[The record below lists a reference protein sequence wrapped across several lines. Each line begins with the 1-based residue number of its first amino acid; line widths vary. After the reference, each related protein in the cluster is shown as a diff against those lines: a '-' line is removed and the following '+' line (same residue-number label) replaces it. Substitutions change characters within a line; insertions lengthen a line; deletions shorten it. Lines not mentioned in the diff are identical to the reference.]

1 MNFQYKNLNEKNDTL
16 NEEFMDMD
24 ENEDNGFVED
34 YADHMKDE
42 WDQYDDGDE
51 GDNEGDEEYENDNYD
66 DEDEW
71 FSGVE
76 DDDDYFVDNL
86 GELSNDSQGSQDN
99 IFKARNH
106 YEAMVR
112 PFIIHNLVIIYIYIY
127 IMLYIKYI
135 FLRPNTLK

>member
-1 MNFQYKNLNEKNDTL
+1 
-16 NEEFMDMD
+16 MD

-42 WDQYDDGDE
+42 WDQYDYEDEGDE
-51 GDNEGDEEYENDNYD
+51 GENEEYEDNYD

-71 FSGVE
+71 FLGVE
-76 DDDDYFVDNL
+76 DDDDHFVDNQ

-112 PFIIHNLVIIYIYIY
+112 PFIIHNLVIIYI
-127 IMLYIKYI
+127 MLYIYYI
-135 FLRPNTLK
+135 Y